1 MTDIILI
8 ALMICGKPDGFIIKM
23 PNESPIVTYDVR
35 NVEVQEAIVTIM
47 KGDSIVIVHE
57 DKRKVCL

>member
-1 MTDIILI
+1 
-8 ALMICGKPDGFIIKM
+8 MICGKPDGFIIKI